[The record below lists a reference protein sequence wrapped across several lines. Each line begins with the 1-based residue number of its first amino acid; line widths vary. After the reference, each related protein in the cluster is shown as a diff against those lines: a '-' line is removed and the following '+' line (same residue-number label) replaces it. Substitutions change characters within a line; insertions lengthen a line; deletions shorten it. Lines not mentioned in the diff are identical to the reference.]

1 MIQAVLCFQ
10 FKLNQD
16 ESGDI
21 DPEFKPIK
29 LIFNS
34 KDYSEKNFSKLIVR
48 IDIFGVFYQHIT
60 GTLKKKGIFSNF
72 YVGRLKK
79 TPYQV
84 ISYFRQENIEA
95 QFLTISIFEL
105 DDEIEIYED
114 LIKTMAKDLDTIFP
128 QIIKTKSLEKLE
140 DMTDKIETA
149 LKFAIFQV
157 GRLSQLDPLQKTA
170 LIFNN
175 KERLKIL
182 ELLRERPYAKKEI
195 REILE
200 KIKPNPNV
208 DLLIEPF
215 LELNLIRRDWV
226 KGDKKQRRL
235 DPKQQGEFLFLVKDI
250 VLARLPSESILKG
263 LKETREVLY
272 TKYKQQVTNYFS
284 KYDINKQSIEE
295 AQELASCLLNPDC
308 FDFFTLMKSSYY
320 PLKKIPKILSEFVD
334 TEYILNTLE
343 KLNIITKITD
353 KENEGWVILLTDIVP
368 IVIFPEY
375 SLPKILDH
383 YKTKDREKKISYN
396 IAKKNLELL
405 EVTYPDKTSF

>member
-1 MIQAVLCFQ
+1 MIQGILCFQ

-16 ESGDI
+16 EAGDI

-29 LIFNS
+29 LIFNN
-34 KDYSEKNFSKLIVR
+34 KEFSEKNFAKLIVR

-95 QFLTISIFEL
+95 QFLTIAIFQL
-105 DDEIEIYED
+105 DDEIEIYEE
-114 LIKTMAKDLDTIFP
+114 LIKKMASDLDPLFP
-128 QIIKTKSLEKLE
+128 QLAQTKVLEKIE
-140 DMTDKIETA
+140 SINDTIETTM
-149 LKFAIFQV
+149 KFALFQV
-157 GRLSQLDPLQKTA
+157 ERLSQLDPLQKVA

-195 REILE
+195 RDILE
-200 KIKPNPNV
+200 NMKPNPNV

-215 LELNLIRRDWV
+215 IELNLVRRDWI

-250 VLARLPSESILKG
+250 VLVRLPSESILKS
-263 LKETREVLY
+263 LKESRQELH
-272 TKYKQQVTNYFS
+272 TKYKIKLTDFFS
-284 KYDINKQSIEE
+284 KYDIIKHSIEE

-334 TEYILNTLE
+334 TDYILNTLE
-343 KLNIITKITD
+343 KLDIITKITD
-353 KENEGWVILLTDIVP
+353 KDGEGWVILLTDIVP
-368 IVIFPEY
+368 MVIFPEY
-375 SLPKILDH
+375 NLTKILDY
-383 YKTKDREKKISYN
+383 YKSKDREKKISYN

-405 EVTYPDKTSF
+405 EITYPDKTSF